1 MGREGIS
8 GPKKRPDRR
17 GLKVKVRGG
26 VYHLAGTIRVGRRS
40 QRVRES
46 TGIDRSAP
54 GARDLAEARRIRREA
69 EILEALVHG
78 RKPPVPFAAVAG
90 DYLEAHDPGPADLR
104 NIGELLVA
112 FGTMGVHEID
122 RPGIEHFYK
131 RRFPGRAAATVRR
144 HMASLRAVLGH
155 GVKQGA
161 LEYVPQWTR
170 PEVAKRKGKSISKRF
185 LPGEAE
191 LLIDSAAPH
200 VRPIMAL
207 EYCTGTRT
215 GAAVHLLKENFV
227 LAFGRGRVH
236 FPETKNGNSYS
247 RALHDYAVGVL
258 LTWLETRDD
267 DHPEMFLTDKGRPY
281 VVRIGHGGHIEAAY
295 NAARDRC
302 VARLIEMDMDDRA
315 RVIAASTPHWFRH
328 NFANRLR
335 REKGWDSK
343 MIAVAGMWEDEQVVG
358 DHYLG
363 DESDIIEEGVRSL
376 EFGKSLTQV
385 AKEEEQGVESA

>member
-1 MGREGIS
+1 MGREGVS
-8 GPKKRPDRR
+8 SPKKRPDRR

-26 VYHLAGTIRVGRRS
+26 VYHIAGTIRVGKRS

-54 GARDLAEARRIRREA
+54 GARELAEARRIRREA

-78 RKPPVPFAAVAG
+78 RKPPVAFAAVAG

-104 NIGELLVA
+104 NIGELLGA

-122 RPGIEHFYK
+122 RTGIEDFYK

-155 GVKQGA
+155 GVKEGA
-161 LEYVPQWTR
+161 LDYVPQWTR

-191 LLIDSAAPH
+191 LLIDCAAPH
-200 VRPIMAL
+200 ARPIMAL

-227 LAFGRGRVH
+227 LAYGRGRVH

-247 RALHDYAVGVL
+247 RALHDYAVGAL

-302 VARLIEMDMDDRA
+302 VARLIEMNMQDRA

-335 REKGWDSK
+335 RDLNWDSK
-343 MIAVAGMWEDEQVVG
+343 MIAEAGMWEDDQVVG

-385 AKEEEQGVESA
+385 AEDQEQGVESA

>member
-1 MGREGIS
+1 MGREGLS
-8 GPKKRPDRR
+8 SPKKRPDRR

-26 VYHLAGTIRVGRRS
+26 VYHITGTIRVGKRS

-54 GARDLAEARRIRREA
+54 GARELAESRRIRREV

-78 RKPPVPFAAVAG
+78 RKPHVPFAAVAG
-90 DYLEAHDPGPADLR
+90 DYLEKHDPGPADLR
-104 NIGELLVA
+104 NISELLVA
-112 FGTMGVHEID
+112 FGTLGVHEMGRAD
-122 RPGIEHFYK
+122 IETFYS
-131 RRFPGRAAATVRR
+131 RRFPGQAAATVRR

-155 GVKQGA
+155 GVKMEV
-161 LEYVPQWTR
+161 LEFIPPWKR
-170 PEVAKRKGKSISKRF
+170 PEVPKRKSKSISKRF

-191 LLIDSAAPH
+191 LLIDCAAPH
-200 VRPIMAL
+200 ARPIMAV

-215 GAAVHLLKENFV
+215 GAAIHLRKENFV
-227 LAFGRGRVH
+227 LAFDRGRVV
-236 FPETKNGNSYS
+236 FPETKNGNAYS
-247 RALHDYAVGVL
+247 RPLHDYAVGVL
-258 LTWLETRDD
+258 LAWLETRN
-267 DHPEMFLTDKGRPY
+267 DHLPEMFLTDKGRPY

-302 VARLIEMDMDDRA
+302 VARLIEMGMEDRA
-315 RVIAASTPHWFRH
+315 RVMAASTPHWFRH

-335 REKGWDSK
+335 RDLGWDK
-343 MIAVAGMWEDEQVVG
+343 KRIAEAGMWEEDQVVG

-363 DESDIIEEGVRSL
+363 DESDIIEDGVRGL

-385 AKEEEQGVESA
+385 AEDEEQGIESA